1 MDLIKKRDA
10 FSKQTVNELR
20 KRILDLS
27 YIDNLKSSLCIYAT
41 GSFARGEASEHSD
54 VDIFFIGKKDNKIKN
69 LDEIILKADLIKII
83 RELNLPDFSGDG
95 EYLTIHHLEDIIEKL
110 GSPSDDYYNYFT
122 ARLLLLL
129 ESKPLFNDELYDV
142 AISDIIDVYYNDYP
156 DHKETFSP
164 IFLANDIMRFWKTM
178 CLNYEQKRDKNDIT
192 DAFKK
197 NKARLKNLKLK
208 FSRLTTC
215 YSLLCCLK
223 KGDQTKPS
231 DLKNLIQLTPI
242 ERLNYISE
250 VDSNSTTIISNML
263 ELNHWF
269 LEVTGNEIENNLD
282 WISNVN
288 NQNIANKNAERYH
301 DLFYNLIELTS
312 KDLLKFY
319 TI

>member
-10 FSKQTVNELR
+10 FSKQIVNQLR
-20 KRILDLS
+20 KKILDLS
-27 YIDNLKSSLCIYAT
+27 YIDNLKDSLCIYAT

-54 VDIFFIGKKDNKIKN
+54 VDIFFIGRKDNKIKN

-129 ESKPLFNDELYDV
+129 ESKPLFNDELYDI
-142 AISDIIDVYYNDYP
+142 AISNIIDVYYNDYP

-178 CLNYEQKRDKNDIT
+178 CLNYEQKRVKNDIT
-192 DAFKK
+192 DTFKK

-223 KGDQTKPS
+223 KGDQTTPS

-242 ERLNYISE
+242 ERLSYISKA
-250 VDSNSTTIISNML
+250 DSKSTTIIANML
-263 ELNHWF
+263 EIYRWF
-269 LEVTGNEIENNLD
+269 LDITDNETKDNIQ
-282 WISNVN
+282 WISDAKNQTIVN
-288 NQNIANKNAERYH
+288 ENAVKYH